1 MSSISSKSTTSTGSR
16 ISTKSNKALA
26 IEDLKK
32 TYARRNFLKS
42 VLNEE
47 DDLQD
52 TLKMKYSSKYIGNTL
67 SSIQKE
73 INSSFD
79 SYKNEA
85 SKTIPKK
92 IESLKRNFS
101 VTGRIGRISDPHRGI
116 VSQYDLYPYLRPNEI
131 KNVHNMVSKRIY
143 NINPNY
149 GIHSYNEG
157 KLINSTINGI
167 DEFLG
172 FPQSHSNS
180 SSISS
185 ISSGSSYGGKGK
197 KRTSTKGKKRVTK
210 SKKRTTK
217 GKKRVTKK

>member
-52 TLKMKYSSKYIGNTL
+52 TLKMKYTNPYTSNAARRL
-67 SSIQKE
+67 

-167 DEFLG
+167 DQFLG

-180 SSISS
+180 SSVSS